1 MSFYTTPTT
10 AASPFIQTIGY
21 VTSPTSVTAGY
32 NALAWSPTGGITIAP
47 GASITVPSTSSL
59 TITIPC

>member
-1 MSFYTTPTT
+1 MSFYSTPTT
-10 AASPFIQTIGY
+10 SGFFIQTIGY
-21 VTSPTSVTAGY
+21 VTSAISVTAGY

-59 TITIPC
+59 TIKIPC

>member
-21 VTSPTSVTAGY
+21 VTSAVSVTSGY
-32 NALAWSPTGGITIAP
+32 NALAWSPTGGITIAS
-47 GASITVPSTSSL
+47 GGSVTVPANSSL
-59 TITIPC
+59 TIKTNP